1 MAYQKLQVSRALEVI
16 PSDTVN
22 IPDPASEYISSTS
35 TGASAGQL
43 VDTSVNFEEKGV
55 KVGDIVY
62 ADLAGTPIAAYVT
75 ALEDADN
82 INVSTAIPSGKA
94 YKIYRATEFS
104 NNGCVLYVGA
114 AGDVIVLTAGGD
126 LIEFEGVLAG
136 TYHPVNVLR
145 VNATGHTTAAATKII
160 ALW

>member
-62 ADLAGTPIAAYVT
+62 ADLAGAPIAAYVT

-82 INVSTAIPSGKA
+82 INVSTEIPSGKD
-94 YKIYRATEFS
+94 YKIYRATEFP

-114 AGDVIVLTAGGD
+114 AGNLNVLTAGGD
-126 LIEFEGVLAG
+126 TIVFTGVLAG
-136 TYHPVNVLR
+136 TFLPVQVVRVLSASTT
-145 VNATGHTTAAATKII
+145 ATGII
-160 ALW
+160 GLW

>member
-1 MAYQKLQVSRALEVI
+1 MAYQKLQVSRALQVI

-62 ADLAGTPIAAYVT
+62 ADLIGTPIAAYVT
-75 ALEDADN
+75 ELEDADN
-82 INVSTAIPSGKA
+82 INVSTAIPSGVD
-94 YKIYRATEFS
+94 YKIYRATEFP
-104 NNGCVLYVGA
+104 NNGCVLYIGG
-114 AGDVIVLTAGGD
+114 AGDVKVMTAGAD
-126 LIEFEGVLAG
+126 IVEFEASLAG
-136 TYHPVNVLR
+136 TYMPVNILR
-145 VNATGHTTAAATKII
+145 VYATGHTTAAATKIL